1 MSVFSFV
8 AKKNKQL
15 SVHKVT
21 ETVTSSA
28 LTLQVKSYLSKTPFI
43 WRILKIYAVSR
54 GRSRRTRKMRKKFWY
69 PNLSQPIMI
78 KQRDA

>member
-1 MSVFSFV
+1 MSVSSFV

-28 LTLQVKSYLSKTPFI
+28 LTLQVKSCLSKARFI
-43 WRILKIYAVSR
+43 WQILKIYAVSR
-54 GRSRRTRKMRKKFWY
+54 GLSRRTRKMRKKFWY